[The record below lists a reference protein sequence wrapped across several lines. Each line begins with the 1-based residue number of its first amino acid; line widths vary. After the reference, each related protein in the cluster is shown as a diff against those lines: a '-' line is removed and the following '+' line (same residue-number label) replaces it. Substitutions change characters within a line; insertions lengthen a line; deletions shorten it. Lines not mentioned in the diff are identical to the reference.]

1 MVTMLGAALGAC
13 TIPEPKVDE
22 NALPADYKPKFIE
35 YLHGRL
41 PDPVG
46 VRDAFVSEPAM
57 RPVDTRTSRYV
68 VCVKFNAKEPGGRY
82 AGSKEMAGIFY
93 NGQLTHMIAATPE
106 LCGGAAYQ
114 PFPELTRMCR
124 EVRCPTRSPF

>member
-1 MVTMLGAALGAC
+1 
-13 TIPEPKVDE
+13 
-22 NALPADYKPKFIE
+22 
-35 YLHGRL
+35 
-41 PDPVG
+41 
-46 VRDAFVSEPAM
+46 
-57 RPVDTRTSRYV
+57 V
-68 VCVKFNAKEPGGRY
+68 VCVKFNAREPGGRY